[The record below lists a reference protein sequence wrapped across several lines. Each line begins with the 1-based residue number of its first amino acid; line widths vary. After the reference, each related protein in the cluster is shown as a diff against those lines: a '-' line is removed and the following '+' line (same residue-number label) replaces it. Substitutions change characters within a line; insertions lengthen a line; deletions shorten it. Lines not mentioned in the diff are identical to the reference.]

1 MPFTRTD
8 LSSIVFTTPPDWTGL
23 PAADGPPRKAA
34 VQILIAGQDGA
45 LEVLLTRR
53 SDQLRLHAGQVS
65 FPGGKPEPDDLNPAV
80 TAAREC
86 EEEVGL
92 DRRLLRPFGYLEP
105 VLTSTNYL
113 VDQAI
118 AVIDDDPRLLEARLR
133 PDPAEVDKAWFT
145 PLAPLLDLE
154 AYQRDE
160 RISADGRLRRF
171 WQLPGTDP
179 MIWGATAQMLRN
191 LAVSLQAADA

>member
-23 PAADGPPRKAA
+23 HTADGPPRKAA

-113 VDQAI
+113 VDQSI
-118 AVIDDDPRLLEARLR
+118 GVIDDDPRLLEARFR
-133 PDPAEVDKAWFT
+133 PDPAGVDMAWFT
-145 PLAPLLDLE
+145 LLAPLLDRS
-154 AYQRDE
+154 AYQRADRTQE
-160 RISADGRLRRF
+160 YGRSHNPSYRQGAIRGCPLCCRTPIGACAGSQSA
-171 WQLPGTDP
+171 
-179 MIWGATAQMLRN
+179 
-191 LAVSLQAADA
+191 V